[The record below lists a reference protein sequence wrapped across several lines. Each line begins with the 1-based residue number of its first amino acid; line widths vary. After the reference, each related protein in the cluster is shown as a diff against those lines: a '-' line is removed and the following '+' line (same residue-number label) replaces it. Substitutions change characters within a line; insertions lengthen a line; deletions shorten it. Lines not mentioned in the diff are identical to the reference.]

1 MTGDFSQTPVSKAD
15 QAIPNGTSDAV
26 VSPGVREVAAAAIWT
41 LLADLLIFRSDGYTG
56 LAIFLVS
63 VPILFFWLFPTM
75 LRQSSA
81 KWTIGILAVV
91 AARLV
96 WSGSSLTV
104 FSGMLLVVAV
114 SMVAAGSVPMV
125 LEGIVLASRALFD
138 GAIGLGHFHLSKH
151 LGRGGKLPA
160 GSLSVLLP
168 IVAAGVFGSIFVF
181 ANPDLLDRVSASLT
195 DVVTSMVNWITGFS
209 IWEIPFCVVALLLG
223 IGLMRPRLPMIRVGS
238 TESAETVLFD
248 QAESQWYAAFRN
260 TLITVTALFAVYLGF
275 EWMTL
280 WKREFPEGFYYAG
293 YAHQGAAWLTFA
305 LALATGMLSL
315 IFRGSILADPRLDS
329 LRKLAWIW
337 SGASL
342 LLAVAV
348 YNRLL
353 IYVGYNGMTRMRTVG
368 FFGITLVVIGFGL
381 VLYKIGRQRNLWW
394 LLRGQLIAFALTV
407 IAYSVFPV
415 DYAAH
420 HYNVARVSDGYLRPS
435 VMIAVKPIEDE
446 GVVSLLGLVDCPDPI
461 IREGVRAKLA
471 QRQETIGAESA
482 GHWTAYQ
489 ASTSRLRRVLKANE
503 SKWSDYDNRKKQ
515 ERAIN
520 AFREYAMQ
528 WY

>member
-1 MTGDFSQTPVSKAD
+1 MTDDFPQMPVSKP
-15 QAIPNGTSDAV
+15 QRAIPKQSSIAAD
-26 VSPGVREVAAAAIWT
+26 SPGGREIAAAAIWT
-41 LLADLLIFRSDGYTG
+41 LLADLLIFRSHGFTG
-56 LAIFLVS
+56 LAVFLVA
-63 VPILFFWLFPTM
+63 VPILFFGLFPTM
-75 LRQSSA
+75 FRQASA
-81 KWTIGILAVV
+81 KWTIGILVVV
-91 AARLV
+91 AARLI

-104 FSGMLLVVAV
+104 FSGVLLVVAV

-138 GAIGLGHFHLSKH
+138 GAVGLGHFHLSKH

-160 GSLSVLLP
+160 GSLSILLP
-168 IVAAGVFGSIFVF
+168 VVAACVFGSIFVF
-181 ANPDLLDRVSASLT
+181 ANPDLLDRVSTSLM
-195 DVVTSMVNWITGFS
+195 DVVTGLVDWLTGFS
-209 IWEIPFCVVALLLG
+209 IWEIPFCVAALLLG
-223 IGLMRPRLPMIRVGS
+223 IGLMRPALPMIRVGS

-248 QAESQWYAAFRN
+248 QTQSQWYAAFRN
-260 TLITVTALFAVYLGF
+260 TLITVIALFVVYLGF

-315 IFRGSILADPRLDS
+315 IFRGTILADPRLES
-329 LRKLAWIW
+329 LRKLAWVW
-337 SGASL
+337 SGANL
-342 LLAVAV
+342 FLAVAV

-394 LLRGQLIAFALTV
+394 LLRSQLIAFTLTV

-415 DYAAH
+415 DYVAH
-420 HYNVARVSDGYLRPS
+420 RYNVARVSAGYLRPA
-435 VMIAVKPIEDE
+435 VMIAVKPIDDE
-446 GVVSLLGLVDCPDPI
+446 GVASLLGLVDCSDPI

-471 QRQETIGAESA
+471 QRQKTIEADSNV
-482 GHWTAYQ
+482 HWTAYQ
-489 ASTSRLRRVLKANE
+489 ASTNRLRRVLKANE
-503 SKWSDYDNRKKQ
+503 SKWTDYGNRKQQ
-515 ERAIN
+515 ERAISV
-520 AFREYAMQ
+520 FREYAMQ